1 MKTYVYCASSGGK
14 RLVDGHIQFVNNVG
28 SDQSIKKYPIIGY
41 RYCFFEKFIFLE
53 LLELANKTSLF
64 FV

>member
-1 MKTYVYCASSGGK
+1 MFTVQVVVRKGSST
-14 RLVDGHIQFVNNVG
+14 
-28 SDQSIKKYPIIGY
+28 SISSLLITLGLINRSKKYPIIGY